1 MKSYCRNSCLNVHY
15 GRWLTRHCISDN
27 WLLIHYLYQMLLH
40 FATSSFPDFSRAL
53 LLDDLHSSI
62 SFLLIATPS
71 LLSPWS
77 CEDQFYFSG
86 LLFYLLQKA
95 CPCHNTSIFLE
106 ALVNS
111 SSVFFFFTCNS
122 SKLQMSDSAG
132 TDALGTNPVRQRT
145 HCFVLSLSNAK
156 GGRGEVNPGFWPT
169 PFQHLFSILGILKR
183 EVYVPI

>member
-132 TDALGTNPVRQRT
+132 TDALGTNPDSYARYQQYRQEFSWQWIRRT
-145 HCFVLSLSNAK
+145 GCPHGSASKYQAS
-156 GGRGEVNPGFWPT
+156 W
-169 PFQHLFSILGILKR
+169 QGI
-183 EVYVPI
+183 IS